1 MALIDRRRWLA
12 GGAAAI
18 AAGRGA
24 KAAEGGTGRVYDYL
38 FVDLDT
44 PLGGRPY
51 TGYLKQVQARAAEIE
66 REGGQLL
73 GFFTPQLGWRT
84 GQAALLVGWDRDAD
98 ARDRLMGDLA
108 GLQGVR
114 DARRDRL
121 QATARPAPRDQPRA
135 GGVYVH
141 RWFVIDAASL
151 DEVVALSTQAWRGFE
166 RDFDARIFGLLK
178 AAQTPEDQARKL
190 TRLLLLTRYGDHSV
204 WEASREPAEEAKAAF
219 ARRHQLT
226 HETWAASTLV
236 RTF

>member
-12 GGAAAI
+12 GAAAS
-18 AAGRGA
+18 AVAGRA
-24 KAAEGGTGRVYDYL
+24 AAEGVKRRMYDYL

-51 TGYLKQVQARAAEIE
+51 AGYLKQVEARAAEIE

-84 GQAALLVGWDRDAD
+84 GQAALLVGWAPDAG
-98 ARDRLMGDLA
+98 ARDRLMGELA

-121 QATARPAPRDQPRA
+121 EATARPAPADRPQA

-141 RWFVIDAASL
+141 RWFVIDTPSL
-151 DEVVALSTQAWRGFE
+151 DEVVSLSTEAWRGFE

-178 AAQTPEDQARKL
+178 AAQTPEDQARGL

-219 ARRHQLT
+219 ARRHQLAR
-226 HETWAASTLV
+226 ETWAASTLV